1 MKRILFLAFII
12 AALAAGIASASGDTL
27 VIGYQYDATSFDP
40 HVTSDI
46 GSQNVMVQIYDPL
59 MKVNENGEL
68 APHLAESVE
77 DLGNLTY
84 KFTLR
89 KGVKFHNGELLRAS
103 DVKFTFL
110 RALNESQAINYV
122 VSNIDP
128 DGINIIDDYTFTI
141 KIKKPD
147 ASFLAYMA
155 HYGGACILNE
165 KAVRDAGDNY
175 GVNPV
180 GTGPYKFTGWVKGD
194 RITLE
199 RNDDYWGEKA
209 KIKNIVIRPITEAT
223 NRTIELETEGVDLAF
238 SIQPLDISRIED
250 NPKLKLLRNS
260 DTGVY
265 TIGMNM
271 SRKPLDDIRVRRAIS
286 LAIDSGALNKAVY
299 RGVGAAGRTVIPP
312 TIPYYD
318 ETAPEHEYNP
328 EKAKEL
334 LAEAGYA
341 DGLSLVMVSNENKE
355 RIDTM
360 TIAQNML
367 KKVGIDSEIQVIEW
381 GVYLDKLV
389 QGEYDLCTGG
399 WSCSIYDP
407 DEAVYGQYHSSEI
420 GDGYNWVRLSDAETD
435 RLIEEGR
442 ENSDPAKRAEIYKA
456 LQRRINEL
464 YPVVV
469 TQIGEELLGMRAN
482 LMGVSQNTLQLFDL
496 SKAYFSD

>member
-1 MKRILFLAFII
+1 MKKMLLLAFIMTI
-12 AALAAGIASASGDTL
+12 FAAGAAYSAGDTL
-27 VIGYQYDATSFDP
+27 VVGYQYDATSFDP
-40 HVTSDI
+40 HATSDI

-59 MKVNENGEL
+59 MKVNEKGEL
-68 APHLAESVE
+68 VPHLAESVE
-77 DLGNLTY
+77 KTGDLTY

-89 KGVKFHNGELLRAS
+89 KGVEFHNGEPLRAS
-103 DVKFTFL
+103 DVKFTFQ
-110 RALNESQAINYV
+110 RAINESQAINYV

-128 DGINIIDDYTFTI
+128 DGIDIIDDYTFTL

-165 KAVRDAGDNY
+165 KAVREAGDDY
-175 GVNPV
+175 GVRPV
-180 GTGPYKFTGWVKGD
+180 GTGPYKFTGWIKGD

-199 RNDDYWGEKA
+199 GNDAYWGEKA

-223 NRTIELETEGVDLAF
+223 NRTIELETGGADLAF
-238 SIQPLDISRIED
+238 SVQPLDASRIED
-250 NPKLKLLRNS
+250 NPKLKLLRNI

-271 SRKPLDDIRVRRAIS
+271 SRKPLDDIRVRQAIS
-286 LAIDSGALNKAVY
+286 LAIDSEALNRAVY
-299 RGVGAAGRTVIPP
+299 RGVGSAGRTVIPP
-312 TIPYYD
+312 AIPYYD
-318 ETAPEHEYNP
+318 DTAPEHEYNP

-334 LAEAGYA
+334 LDQAGYA
-341 DGLSLVMVSNENKE
+341 DGFKLVMVSNENKE

-389 QGEYDLCTGG
+389 QGDYDLCTGG

-407 DEAVYGQYHSSEI
+407 DEAVYGAYHSSEI
-420 GDGYNWVRLSDAETD
+420 EKGYNWVRLNDAETD

-442 ENSDPAKRAEIYKA
+442 ENTDPAKRAEIYKS

-469 TQIGEELLGMRAN
+469 TQIGVELIGMSAN
-482 LMGVSQNTLQLFDL
+482 LEGVSQNTLNLFDL